1 MCSFL
6 LGAADA
12 RAGGCGFPA
21 DAGPDPERRADD
33 QQAGAADEQGGPE
46 VGAVGMPPLGD
57 VVAVAGGAQRQGLP
71 GRRDGR
77 AARGE
82 AEQVRAVHPVPPVIG
97 GGGHGRRPV
106 LLRHQTALP
115 VETVSCTYSSAPLF
129 RVTALAMLC
138 RMRSSVAVAS
148 STESRNAKSP
158 AKSWQAKPW
167 KVAMSQSKIRSTRCA
182 CARPLFQISGVSLPP
197 NRQSTCP
204 ALAVL
209 SGSGAVTAPFQIWE
223 KTRSSC

>member
-12 RAGGCGFPA
+12 RAGGCGFLA
-21 DAGPDPERRADD
+21 DAGLDPERRADD
-33 QQAGAADEQGGPE
+33 QQAGACDQQGGRE
-46 VGAVGMPPLGD
+46 VRAVGVPPLGE

-82 AEQVRAVHPVPPVIG
+82 AEQVGAVHPVPPVIG

-115 VETVSCTYSSAPLF
+115 VETVSCTYSRAAPV

-148 STESRNAKSP
+148 STESRKAKSP

-167 KVAMSQSKIRSTRCA
+167 KGAMSQSKIRSTPCA
-182 CARPLFQISGVSLPP
+182 GATPLFPISGAWLP
-197 NRQSTCP
+197 
-204 ALAVL
+204 
-209 SGSGAVTAPFQIWE
+209 
-223 KTRSSC
+223 